1 MAATISSD
9 DFYRAL
15 KTFRPDPH
23 EAQRKAVEA
32 PPESA
37 LFVVA
42 GPGSGKTASLTLR
55 ILKLLLVD
63 GVPARGVLATTF
75 TVKAAAE
82 LRSRIL
88 GWGFKLIDALKGD
101 PRLSKAQKTRLE
113 DLDINQ
119 VWTGTL
125 DSLCEQ
131 LLRDHRA
138 PGTQPPVLAD
148 EFVARTL
155 LLRQGLFNG
164 RRDQDPDLSAMLLD
178 LHSSTGNTFGFHI
191 GTKANL
197 LQSIWDRRYQDLV
210 DWDHF
215 LKNAPQQAAP
225 ARPRLAESI
234 ADYAAELQR
243 RGMVDFALLEFE
255 VLQRLKKNQL
265 SEFTEDLRVVLV
277 DEYQD
282 TNLLQEQI
290 YFELAAACGGAIC
303 VVGDDDQSLYRF
315 RGATVDLFRD
325 FAERYRK
332 RFKRPPEPVYLT
344 VNYRSTQN
352 IVKFVNGFATLDRGY
367 QQVRVKGKPELKWGP
382 TAPPGRP
389 VLGMF
394 RETRE
399 ELADDLADFI
409 HAVFR
414 RKGFKTAGV
423 ETIVRSPDYGDL
435 GDCAILCSSPA
446 ELASDGKPRLPRLL
460 RERLAGLTPSIQMFN
475 PRGQDLAGIETVSR
489 FGGLLAECI
498 DPGGVVQAGV
508 SGLSNGAVQ
517 ALDRWR
523 AEAVDFATGADAPTG
538 LLDYARGWADRDPA
552 KRGFEWPRSVSVINL
567 IYGLV
572 HFLPELHDDPE
583 GQVYLEVFTRQ
594 LAACEQVGA
603 FKGRLVHDPSNVEL
617 SQASVKE
624 LLRDF
629 LGPIAS
635 GTQDVDED
643 LIGSFP
649 RDRLS
654 VLSIHQSKGLEFP
667 ITIVDV
673 GSDFRSNHPAN
684 AFKRFPSDGS
694 TAHRMEDL
702 LRPHTPLGPERRGQI
717 DRAFDDLIRQYFV
730 AFSRPQDVLL
740 LVGLRKTLPGG
751 QVQNIAT
758 GWDRQGVCHW
768 RGEKLPFVQ
777 I

>member
-1 MAATISSD
+1 MITTG

-15 KTFRPDPH
+15 KSFRPLPH
-23 EAQRKAVEA
+23 SAQREAIEA
-32 PPESA
+32 PPDAA

-63 GVPARGVLATTF
+63 KVPARGVLATTF

-88 GWGFKLIDALKGD
+88 GWGFKLIDVLKTD
-101 PRLSKAQKTRLE
+101 SALSKTQRAWLE

-131 LLRDHRA
+131 VLRDHRA

-155 LLRQGLFNG
+155 LLRQGLLNG
-164 RRDQDPDLSAMLLD
+164 RRDQDPDLTAMLLD
-178 LHSSTGNTFGFHI
+178 LYSDSGNTYGFHI
-191 GTKANL
+191 GAKGNL
-197 LQSIWDRRYQDLV
+197 LQFVWDRRHQDLV
-210 DWDHF
+210 DWDRF
-215 LKNAPQQAAP
+215 LRHGPKASAT
-225 ARPRLAESI
+225 ARARLGEAI
-234 ADYAAELQR
+234 DDYAAELAR

-255 VLQRLKKNQL
+255 VLQRLKSGQL
-265 SEFTEDLRVVLV
+265 RDFTGDLRAILV

-282 TNLLQEQI
+282 TNLLQEHI
-290 YFELAAACGGAIC
+290 YFELAAACGGALC

-325 FAERYRK
+325 FADRYKR
-332 RFKRPPEPVYLT
+332 RFKRAPSPIYLT

-352 IVKFVNGFATLDRGY
+352 IVSFVNGFATLDRGY
-367 QQVRVKGKPELKWGP
+367 QPVRVAGKPALKWGP
-382 TAPPGRP
+382 NAAKGRP
-389 VLGMF
+389 ILGMF
-394 RETRE
+394 RDTRE
-399 ELADDLADFI
+399 ELADDLAEFI
-409 HAVFR
+409 RLVFR
-414 RKGFKTAGV
+414 GKGFAAPGI
-423 ETIVRSPDYGDL
+423 ERIIRSPEKGDL
-435 GDCAILCSSPA
+435 GDCALLCSSPA

-460 RERLAGLTPSIQMFN
+460 RQRLTNLTPAIQMFN
-475 PRGQDLAGIETVSR
+475 PRGQDLAGIEVVAR

-498 DPGGVVQAGV
+498 DPGGVVQAST
-508 SGLSNGAVQ
+508 SGLSNGAV
-517 ALDRWR
+517 ATLDGWR
-523 AEAVDFATGADAPTG
+523 AAAVDFAESADAPAG
-538 LLDYARGWADRDPA
+538 LVDYARGWVDRDPA
-552 KRGFEWPRSVSVINL
+552 RRGFEWPRSVSIIDLV
-567 IYGLV
+567 YGLV

-594 LAACEQVGA
+594 LAACEQVGS
-603 FKGRLVHDPSNVEL
+603 FKGRLVHDPSNTGL
-617 SQASVKE
+617 SEASVKE
-624 LLRDF
+624 LIRDF

-635 GTQDVDED
+635 GMQDVDED

-667 ITIVDV
+667 IVIVDV
-673 GSDFRSNHPAN
+673 GSDFKSNHKAH
-684 AFKRFPSDGS
+684 AFKRFPRAGAP
-694 TAHRMEDL
+694 AHRMEDL
-702 LRPHTPLGPERRGQI
+702 FRPHTPLGAETRGQV

-730 AFSRPQDVLL
+730 AFSRPQDALL
-740 LVGLRKTLPGG
+740 LVGLRTTFPGG
-751 QVQNIAT
+751 QVPNVAT
-758 GWDRQGVCHW
+758 GWDRGNVCHW
-768 RGEKLPFVQ
+768 RGANLPFVQ